1 MSRNDVRFD
10 PSLKKE
16 FEMLNKRSMQ
26 GLRVVTHI
34 AGEPLHAPATA
45 DQIAKSLSFSVSY
58 VEGLLKDAKAA
69 QLIKSIRG
77 PGGGYQLAMALDSL
91 TVWDVVSAY
100 EDTPSKNDEK
110 LSSPESQT
118 AHQLLNECLALE
130 KKFLQESPLSR
141 LVEKQAV
148 QVASASINK
157 MMMNFKP
164 LPRSVMPVAPNS
176 VFDLS
181 NFMNLQAA

>member
-1 MSRNDVRFD
+1 
-10 PSLKKE
+10 
-16 FEMLNKRSMQ
+16 MLNKRSMQ

-34 AGEPLHAPATA
+34 AGAPLHAPATA
-45 DQIAKSLSFSVSY
+45 DQIAKKLSFSVSY

-69 QLIKSIRG
+69 QIIKSIRG
-77 PGGGYQLAMALDSL
+77 PGGGYQLAMTLDSL

-100 EDTPSKNDEK
+100 DDTLSKHDEK
-110 LSSPESQT
+110 LSSPESQI
-118 AHQLLNECLALE
+118 AQHLLNECLALE

-141 LVEKQAV
+141 LVEKQTV
-148 QVASASINK
+148 PTPSVAIGK

>member
-1 MSRNDVRFD
+1 
-10 PSLKKE
+10 
-16 FEMLNKRSMQ
+16 MLNKRSMQ
-26 GLRVVTHI
+26 GLRVVSHI
-34 AGEPLHAPATA
+34 AGAPLHATATA
-45 DQIAKSLSFSVSY
+45 DQIAKTLAFSVSY

-77 PGGGYQLAMALDSL
+77 PGGGYQLATDLDSL
-91 TVWDVVSAY
+91 SVWDVISAY
-100 EDTPSKNDEK
+100 EDNLTKGDEKK

-118 AHQLLNECLALE
+118 AHHLLEECLALE
-130 KKFLQESPLSR
+130 KEFLQASPLNR
-141 LVEKQAV
+141 LVQKQSV
-148 QVASASINK
+148 QVPSASIGK

-164 LPRSVMPVAPNS
+164 LPRSVMPLAPNS